1 MVTGQ
6 IVLSFLLELACR
18 CVCKA
23 SEEAPGSKDVL
34 HSRCTTQQLYCT
46 ADVLHSRCAGKKI
59 GDLAG
64 HGLAASSGAGL
75 RMGGSSLLAT
85 PQMLGA
91 AARMCCN

>member
-1 MVTGQ
+1 MQVRLQGFKGSTG
-6 IVLSFLLELACR
+6 LER
-18 CVCKA
+18 CTA
-23 SEEAPGSKDVL
+23 QQMYYTAAVL
-34 HSRCTTQQLYCT
+34 HSRCTAQQMCGLRRR
-46 ADVLHSRCAGKKI
+46 L

-85 PQMLGA
+85 PQMWGA